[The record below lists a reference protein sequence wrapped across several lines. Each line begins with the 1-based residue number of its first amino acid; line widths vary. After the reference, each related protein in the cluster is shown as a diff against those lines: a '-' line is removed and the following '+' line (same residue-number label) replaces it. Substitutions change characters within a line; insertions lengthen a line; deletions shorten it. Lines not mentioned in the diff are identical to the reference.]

1 MNVPPPRASLVPIMA
16 LLSRLVLAA
25 AAAAVIVQGQIII
38 LRCFP
43 PHSSYSHSE
52 MLFIF
57 IILES
62 SFTTLHQ
69 SKFIA
74 ASIAPRQGFEGFG
87 MEKNTA
93 ARFGYFVAYCV
104 TEHKK

>member
-1 MNVPPPRASLVPIMA
+1 MFPLTRASLVPIMA

-57 IILES
+57 ILLES

-69 SKFIA
+69 SKFIVQ
-74 ASIAPRQGFEGFG
+74 PVQHPDKGLRVFEW
-87 MEKNTA
+87 
-93 ARFGYFVAYCV
+93 
-104 TEHKK
+104 